1 MYYET
6 WQEAQQQEKGLKKKL
21 VLGHL
26 LSSDPKLSNKGSHS
40 QADWSPP
47 NPTSKD
53 FKDKFFKY
61 IIQIRY
67 QQALEE
73 EVRKRKEKSSQV

>member
-6 WQEAQQQEKGLKKKL
+6 WQEAQQQGGVKKKKL
-21 VLGHL
+21 VLDHL
-26 LSSDPKLSNKGSHS
+26 LSSDPKLSNKGPHS

-73 EVRKRKEKSSQV
+73 VRKRKEKSSQV